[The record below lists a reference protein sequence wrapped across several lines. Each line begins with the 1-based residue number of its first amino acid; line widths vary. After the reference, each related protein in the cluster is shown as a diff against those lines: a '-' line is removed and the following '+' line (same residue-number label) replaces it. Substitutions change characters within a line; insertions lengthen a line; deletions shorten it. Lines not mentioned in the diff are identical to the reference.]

1 MGFHQGAERADTDLV
16 SGFCWPKQEGQVR
29 FFYSELQVLTWPSQ
43 ANENFPYHVKTTQ
56 IVDSSI
62 GDPSKGATYDADN
75 IPDPVR
81 RDSQSIF
88 TTSNGTNK
96 V

>member
-1 MGFHQGAERADTDLV
+1 MGFHQGAERSSIRFLLAKARRT
-16 SGFCWPKQEGQVR
+16 STIFC
-29 FFYSELQVLTWPSQ
+29 SELQVLTWPSQ

-62 GDPSKGATYDADN
+62 GDPSKGAAYDADN

>member
-1 MGFHQGAERADTDLV
+1 MVHRGNEGADADLV
-16 SGFCWPKQEGQVR
+16 SILCWPKQKGPVIILD
-29 FFYSELQVLTWPSQ
+29 FELQVLTWPSQ